1 MVVKNDPVDLVFD
14 IIKISIIAIIGFI
27 IIKALLPAISG

>member
-14 IIKISIIAIIGFI
+14 IIKISIISIIGFI
-27 IIKALLPAISG
+27 IIRAILSAI